1 MVRINSMG
9 QAGVM
14 HIPAPLRAAVGLVVT
29 AADEARRLPDRA
41 LELPM
46 LAVSTALQ
54 ASVRA
59 QQRYARLTARG
70 DAVLHRRPASDEPP
84 AWATFD
90 DDPLPAQLSRPQS
103 RFDTVAPDFQPGN
116 SAERSAR
123 LFGEL
128 VGVDDPSTSAPNG
141 ANPASEPTEAAPEA
155 PAARTPAK
163 TQPRQPPATKTTARS
178 PAKSAQSTAKSAAK
192 SASKSTAKKSTSAA
206 RRRTSSGSDAD

>member
-1 MVRINSMG
+1 MVRMNSMR

-14 HIPAPLRAAVGLVVT
+14 HLPAPLRAAVGLVAT

-70 DAVLHRRPASDEPP
+70 DAVLHRTQPSDEPP

-90 DDPLPAQLSRPQS
+90 DPLPPALSQAPS
-103 RFDTVAPDFQPGN
+103 RFDAVDDDALPGA

-128 VGVDDPSTSAPNG
+128 VGADNPAAAPDNSPNG
-141 ANPASEPTEAAPEA
+141 AGE
-155 PAARTPAK
+155 TPRK
-163 TQPRQPPATKTTARS
+163 IQKIQPRQPPAKKAPAR
-178 PAKSAQSTAKSAAK
+178 KTAKPAAK
-192 SASKSTAKKSTSAA
+192 STAKSTAKKTPNQTRRGSSTSD
-206 RRRTSSGSDAD
+206 GSDAG

>member
-1 MVRINSMG
+1 M
-9 QAGVM
+9 Q
-14 HIPAPLRAAVGLVVT
+14 IPAPLRAAVGLVAT

-70 DAVLHRRPASDEPP
+70 DAVLHRGQPSDEPP

-90 DDPLPAQLSRPQS
+90 DPLPPAEPAQPQS
-103 RFDTVAPDFQPGN
+103 RFDAVDTDDLPGEN
-116 SAERSAR
+116 AARSAQ

-128 VGVDDPSTSAPNG
+128 IGVDDAPSAPSNPPSTVP
-141 ANPASEPTEAAPEA
+141 
-155 PAARTPAK
+155 
-163 TQPRQPPATKTTARS
+163 PRQPPAKKTPARA
-178 PAKSAQSTAKSAAK
+178 PAKSATKR
-192 SASKSTAKKSTSAA
+192 TAKKSASPA
-206 RRRTSSGSDAD
+206 RRRTSSGSDAQ